1 MDQTPGRPLQP
12 LDQYSLCDQGGGRCA
27 HEGKA
32 DLAGRLEA
40 LTWERAAIST
50 ALKETLAAHGLKMP
64 KLAMPV
70 RVLVTG
76 EPQTPAIDAT
86 LELIGKDKVIARL
99 KAAL

>member
-1 MDQTPGRPLQP
+1 VLPAL
-12 LDQYSLCDQGGGRCA
+12 
-27 HEGKA
+27 A

-40 LTWERAAIST
+40 LAWERSAISN
-50 ALKETLAAHGLKMP
+50 AFKETLAAHGLKMP

-86 LELIGKDKVIARL
+86 LELIGRDRVISRL
-99 KAAL
+99 KTVL